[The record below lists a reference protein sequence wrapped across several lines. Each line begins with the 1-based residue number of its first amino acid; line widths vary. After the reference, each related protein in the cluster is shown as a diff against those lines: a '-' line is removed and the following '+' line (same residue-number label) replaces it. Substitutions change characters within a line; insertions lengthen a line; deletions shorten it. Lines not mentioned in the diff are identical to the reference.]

1 MAEPNVTRRDAPPQD
16 QPRQSDVPDTPT
28 DLGRGSWL
36 AAGRRSVQEF
46 KDDFLQDRAA
56 ALTYYSIQSIF
67 PALLVLVSLT
77 SAGCE
82 VIGDIFKAGVWVG
95 VLMVVVVI
103 ALVGFVAAKIRG

>member
-1 MAEPNVTRRDAPPQD
+1 MAEPNAERSGAPTQ
-16 QPRQSDVPDTPT
+16 QQARDVPDTPT

-67 PALLVLVSLT
+67 PALLVLVTLLGLLGK
-77 SAGCE
+77 SATQPLITNLAAAALLAC
-82 VIGDIFKAGVWVG
+82 I
-95 VLMVVVVI
+95 MI
-103 ALVGFVAAKIRG
+103 ARRSRK